1 MAGGADPPQA
11 EGMTSTT
18 PRRRASTLLAVRS
31 LAVASVLTI
40 ALTGCVAGGG
50 VSTDDIIPDV
60 VDQGDTG
67 GDAGGSN
74 DGEVTVVGADL
85 VSSFAAIAAET
96 YAEGR
101 DPMPAVEFT
110 SASAVTFTFPGT
122 LDEAARIGNC
132 QIAYGVLDA
141 EGITITIVD
150 DSGTLDCTA
159 LIEG

>member
-1 MAGGADPPQA
+1 MT
-11 EGMTSTT
+11 TSTL
-18 PRRRASTLLAVRS
+18 RA
-31 LAVASVLTI
+31 LAVAGALAL
-40 ALTGCVAGGG
+40 ALTGCSAAAP
-50 VSTDDIIPDV
+50 VSTDDLIPDV

-74 DGEVTVVGADL
+74 DGEVTIIGADL
-85 VSSFAAIAAET
+85 VGSFAAIAAET

-101 DPMPAVEFT
+101 DPMPSVEFT

-141 EGITITIVD
+141 EGIAITIVD
-150 DSGTLDCTA
+150 DSGSLDCTA

>member
-1 MAGGADPPQA
+1 
-11 EGMTSTT
+11 MTSTT
-18 PRRRASTLLAVRS
+18 LRV
-31 LAVASVLTI
+31 LAVAGALAL
-40 ALTGCVAGGG
+40 ALTGCSATAP
-50 VSTDDIIPDV
+50 VSTDDLIPDV

-85 VSSFAAIAAET
+85 VSSFAAMAAET

-150 DSGTLDCTA
+150 DSGSLDCTA